1 MLKTDNYELN
11 IAQGTDIVNPLV
23 MDNPNYQKIDKVMKD
38 NEIRGIGT
46 ATELKTGSIHAIT
59 VPAQYTT
66 FKFVATSD
74 FTAGETF
81 TLNGKQVTGYN
92 TNQQPLATNAY
103 RIGATVLC
111 SYIDRTSTITFYTI
125 APAGIA
131 EDSKALE
138 GHPASYFAV
147 RGNTNQT
154 LEQVNKTATAR
165 GTLAQTALN
174 TAKWKQLW
182 VNNNVD
188 TFSEQTISNIDTVS
202 YSWYLILYTAYK
214 GDYVPT
220 VSFIAKK
227 GINFSPLVPLGE
239 PIDLS
244 YRNVEIN
251 NNSVTFKNCIT
262 FTPGSTQQYVRNE
275 RLIPIAIL
283 AIQTE
288 N

>member
-46 ATELKTGSIHAIT
+46 ATELKTGSVHAIT
-59 VPAQYTT
+59 VSAQYTT

-81 TLNGKQVTGYN
+81 TLNGKQVTGYT

-111 SYIDRTSTITFYTI
+111 SYIERTSTITLYTI

-131 EDSKALE
+131 EDSEKLE

-154 LEQVNKTATAR
+154 LEQVNNTATAR
-165 GTLAQTALN
+165 GTLSQNAINTANRALN
-174 TAKWKQLW
+174 SISKKY
-182 VNNNVD
+182 VINFDND
-188 TFSEQTISNIDTVS
+188 TTIKFSGTGWTRCVIG
-202 YSWYLILYTAYK
+202 LIL
-214 GDYVPT
+214 
-220 VSFIAKK
+220 VS
-227 GINFSPLVPLGE
+227 GQQGCTE
-239 PIDLS
+239 PISISLTGDGLEQAYGGQS
-244 YRNVEIN
+244 IFVSNNTYGIEGRTNCELFVPAKIGGRYGNIRVILFEPNVTC
-251 NNSVTFKNCIT
+251 SA
-262 FTPGSTQQYVRNE
+262 
-275 RLIPIAIL
+275 L
-283 AIQTE
+283 
-288 N
+288 

>member
-38 NEIRGIGT
+38 NEVRGIGT

-81 TLNGKQVTGYN
+81 TLNGKQVTGYT

-103 RIGATVLC
+103 RIGATVMC
-111 SYIDRTSTITFYTI
+111 SYIERTSTLTLYTI

-131 EDSKALE
+131 EDSEKLE

-165 GTLAQTALN
+165 GTLAQNAIDTANRALN
-174 TAKWKQLW
+174 INFKNY
-182 VNNNVD
+182 VINFDND
-188 TFSEQTISNIDTVS
+188 TTIKFSGTGWTSCVIG
-202 YSWYLILYTAYK
+202 LIL
-214 GDYVPT
+214 
-220 VSFIAKK
+220 VS
-227 GINFSPLVPLGE
+227 GQNGCTE
-239 PIDLS
+239 PISISLTGDGLEQAYGGQS
-244 YRNVEIN
+244 IFVSNNTYGIEGRTNCELFVPANIGGRYGNIRVIIFETNVTC
-251 NNSVTFKNCIT
+251 SA
-262 FTPGSTQQYVRNE
+262 
-275 RLIPIAIL
+275 L
-283 AIQTE
+283 
-288 N
+288 